1 MIGNMKKTIVCPNCK
16 TRVTINGL
24 PGERVFV
31 TCPRCNTPG
40 FFTFPKTVEPKHL
53 KQKEE
58 VEPSKILLTP
68 KRLLAI
74 GIAAVFTIPL
84 MFCVILPTIQG
95 SMHFLIVLSG
105 SMSPEINA
113 GDVVVSMRVN
123 PDEINVD
130 DVITFRYK
138 DRPENFITHRVV
150 NVINE
155 NGNLSFVTKGDANED
170 PDQRIVES
178 SELVGKVAFVIP
190 YLGYLPHFAR
200 TKIGFVTL
208 VIIPGSLIITNE
220 IWNIIKTLKKKKSK
234 GGKKI
239 KNIIIVGYAIVAIS
253 AIVLGYTSSY
263 FYDIEVSSDNILQAG
278 TADIADHLVIS
289 EVQIAGEKAS
299 YDFVEIY
306 NPTNTPLDIS
316 GYKLRKRTSTGSESS
331 IRVFP
336 SGSIIK
342 SNGYFLWANSE
353 DGYAESVGADVSS
366 TATLA
371 KNNSIALLSPDGTII
386 DAVAWGESQN
396 PFVEGSYFP
405 KNPMANESI
414 ERKAQTSSTN
424 TTMASGGVDEFNGNG
439 QDTDD
444 NSADFVL
451 RENPQPQNSLSTP
464 EKPPWPP
471 K

>member
-1 MIGNMKKTIVCPNCK
+1 MEYHQNSKKERIK
-16 TRVTINGL
+16 R
-24 PGERVFV
+24 GE
-31 TCPRCNTPG
+31 
-40 FFTFPKTVEPKHL
+40 E
-53 KQKEE
+53 
-58 VEPSKILLTP
+58 
-68 KRLLAI
+68 
-74 GIAAVFTIPL
+74 
-84 MFCVILPTIQG
+84 M
-95 SMHFLIVLSG
+95 
-105 SMSPEINA
+105 
-113 GDVVVSMRVN
+113 
-123 PDEINVD
+123 
-130 DVITFRYK
+130 
-138 DRPENFITHRVV
+138 
-150 NVINE
+150 
-155 NGNLSFVTKGDANED
+155 
-170 PDQRIVES
+170 
-178 SELVGKVAFVIP
+178 
-190 YLGYLPHFAR
+190 
-200 TKIGFVTL
+200 
-208 VIIPGSLIITNE
+208 
-220 IWNIIKTLKKKKSK
+220 
-234 GGKKI
+234 
-239 KNIIIVGYAIVAIS
+239 KNIIIIGYAVFAIS
-253 AIVLGYTSSY
+253 TVVLGYTISY
-263 FYDIEVSSDNILQAG
+263 FYDIEVSSGNSLQAG
-278 TADIADHLVIS
+278 TADIANHLVIS